1 MHIDQLSRFFG
12 ITVNGKKA
20 DFRKELFME
29 LLQLKYF
36 YALAASQH
44 VTKTAEQLH
53 IAQPSLTQTIHRLE
67 SELGVKLFK
76 TSGRNIVLTEY
87 GTYLRDKLEPVL
99 KTLSEIPEELQTL
112 AGERKNLIR
121 VNVLAASNLI
131 TDAIIEYQKLHGDI
145 RFQIHQHNE
154 EENSDITVFTREFFQ
169 QPQSTKDRYYIFSE
183 EIFLAVPKSSPY
195 SSRESVSLGEMSD
208 RKFIALAGS
217 KGLRSICDRFC
228 MHAGFR
234 PDVIFESD
242 STSAVKNL
250 IGANIGVGFWPH
262 YTWEQ
267 PDEGSMAL
275 IPISD
280 PVCRRDIIIRL
291 HCDCADHEEA
301 VKYFEY
307 LTDFF
312 DKLKKQ

>member
-1 MHIDQLSRFFG
+1 
-12 ITVNGKKA
+12 
-20 DFRKELFME
+20 ME

-36 YALAASQH
+36 YALAATQH

-67 SELGVKLFK
+67 SELGVKLFR

-87 GTYLRDKLEPVL
+87 GVYLRDKLEPVL
-99 KTLSEIPEELQTL
+99 KSISEIPEELRTL
-112 AGERKNLIR
+112 AGERKDLIR

-131 TDAIIEYQKLHGDI
+131 TDAIIEYQKLHGNV

-154 EENSDITVFTREFFQ
+154 EENSDITIFTREFFR
-169 QPQSTKDRYYIFSE
+169 QPHNTNDRYYIFTE
-183 EIFLAVPKSSPY
+183 EIFLAVPKSSPIAM
-195 SSRESVSLGEMSD
+195 RKSVSLSEMSD

-228 MHAGFR
+228 LQAGFR

-262 YTWEQ
+262 YTWEK

-291 HCDCADHEEA
+291 HSDCADHQEA
-301 VKYFEY
+301 VRYFEY

-312 DKLKKQ
+312 DRLKK

>member
-1 MHIDQLSRFFG
+1 
-12 ITVNGKKA
+12 
-20 DFRKELFME
+20 ME

-36 YALAASQH
+36 YALAATQH

-67 SELGVKLFK
+67 SELGVKLFR

-87 GTYLRDKLEPVL
+87 GVYLRDKLEPVL
-99 KTLSEIPEELQTL
+99 KSINEIPEELRTL

-131 TDAIIEYQKLHGDI
+131 TDAIIEYQKLHGDV

-154 EENSDITVFTREFFQ
+154 EETSDITIFTREFFR
-169 QPQSTKDRYYIFSE
+169 QPQNTNDRYYIFTE
-183 EIFLAVPKSSPY
+183 EIFLAVPKSSHIAL
-195 SSRESVSLGEMSD
+195 RESVSLSEMSD

-228 MHAGFR
+228 LQAGFR

-262 YTWEQ
+262 YTWEK

-291 HCDCADHEEA
+291 RSDCADHEEA
-301 VKYFEY
+301 VRYFEY

-312 DKLKKQ
+312 DRLKK

>member
-1 MHIDQLSRFFG
+1 
-12 ITVNGKKA
+12 
-20 DFRKELFME
+20 ME

-67 SELGVKLFK
+67 SELGVKLFR

-87 GTYLRDKLEPVL
+87 GVYLRDKLEPVL
-99 KTLSEIPEELQTL
+99 KSISEIPEELRTL

-131 TDAIIEYQKLHGDI
+131 TDAIIEYQKLHSNV

-154 EENSDITVFTREFFQ
+154 EENSDITIFTREFFQ
-169 QPQSTKDRYYIFSE
+169 MPRDAKDRYYIFSE
-183 EIFLAVPKSSPY
+183 EIFLAVPKSS
-195 SSRESVSLGEMSD
+195 SIALRESVPLGEMSD

-228 MHAGFR
+228 LQAGFR

-262 YTWEQ
+262 YTWEK

-291 HCDCADHEEA
+291 HSDCADHEEA
-301 VKYFEY
+301 VRYFEY

-312 DKLKKQ
+312 DRLKK

>member
-1 MHIDQLSRFFG
+1 
-12 ITVNGKKA
+12 
-20 DFRKELFME
+20 ME

-36 YALAASQH
+36 YALAATQH

-67 SELGVKLFK
+67 NELGVKLFR

-87 GTYLRDKLEPVL
+87 GVYLRDKLEPVL
-99 KTLSEIPEELQTL
+99 KSISEIPEELRTL
-112 AGERKNLIR
+112 AGERKDLIR

-131 TDAIIEYQKLHGDI
+131 TDAIIEYQKLHGNV

-154 EENSDITVFTREFFQ
+154 EENSDITIFTREFFR
-169 QPQSTKDRYYIFSE
+169 QPHNTNDRYYIFTE
-183 EIFLAVPKSSPY
+183 EIFLAVPKSSPIAM
-195 SSRESVSLGEMSD
+195 RKSVSLSEMSD

-228 MHAGFR
+228 LQAGFR

-262 YTWEQ
+262 YTWEK

-291 HCDCADHEEA
+291 HSDCADHQEA
-301 VKYFEY
+301 VRYFEY

-312 DKLKKQ
+312 DRLKK

>member
-1 MHIDQLSRFFG
+1 
-12 ITVNGKKA
+12 
-20 DFRKELFME
+20 ME

-36 YALAASQH
+36 YALAAAGH

-67 SELGVKLFK
+67 SELGVKLFRP
-76 TSGRNIVLTEY
+76 SGRNIVLTEY
-87 GTYLRDKLEPVL
+87 GVYLRDKLEPVL
-99 KTLSEIPEELQTL
+99 KSINEIPEELRTL

-131 TDAIIEYQKLHGDI
+131 TDAIIGYQKLRGDI
-145 RFQIHQHNE
+145 RFQIHQHSE
-154 EENSDITVFTREFFQ
+154 EENSDITVFTREQFRK
-169 QPQSTKDRYYIFSE
+169 PGDTKDSYYIFSE
-183 EIFLAVPKSSPY
+183 EIFLAVPKSSPIALRK
-195 SSRESVSLGEMSD
+195 SITLKEVSD

-228 MHAGFR
+228 LQAGFR

-262 YTWEQ
+262 YTWEK

-291 HCDCADHEEA
+291 HSDCADHQEA
-301 VKYFEY
+301 VRYFEY

-312 DKLKKQ
+312 DRLKK